1 MEWYGKICNILSCC
15 VLGNKSRQDES
26 VLFVLALFFGLEL
39 KAGTLQKA
47 KTRNHREQNYIHIG
61 GMAAEIRQQGT
72 LEENICISDMN
83 AIHVIFYAGVSFV
96 LHLLHSQPTTYTIFS
111 NRHQI

>member
-1 MEWYGKICNILSCC
+1 MEWYGKFCNILLCC

-39 KAGTLQKA
+39 RAGTQLKA
-47 KTRNHREQNYIHIG
+47 KNRNRQQNYIHIV
-61 GMAAEIRQQGT
+61 GMAAEIRQQGI
-72 LEENICISDMN
+72 LGKNIRISDMN
-83 AIHVIFYAGVSFV
+83 AIHVIFFV
-96 LHLLHSQPTTYTIFS
+96 LHLLQSQPTTYIVFS